1 MSPTRRQIVVGI
13 AGAVSAG
20 LASRPTVAQ
29 ALTGAHAFGF
39 DKPDGRRIPLA
50 DYRGRP
56 ILVVNTATRCGYAG
70 QMATL
75 EQLWQRYQTRGL
87 MLVAVP
93 SNDFGGQEPLDGA
106 AIAEAAR
113 ESYGATY
120 TFAEKT
126 VVRGLEA
133 HPFYRWAAAEKPAD
147 APRWNFHKYLIGRNG
162 ALLGGFSAATDPLS
176 PQLVQAIGREL
187 AAG

>member
-1 MSPTRRQIVVGI
+1 MLPSRRQIVAGI
-13 AGAVSAG
+13 AGTAAAG
-20 LASRPTVAQ
+20 FAAREAAAQ

-39 DKPDGRRIPLA
+39 DRPGGGRLPLS

-56 ILVVNTATRCGYAG
+56 LLVVNTATRCGYAG

-75 EQLWQRYQTRGL
+75 EQLWQRYQGRGM

-93 SNDFGGQEPLDGA
+93 SNDFGGQEPLEGS

-113 ESYGATY
+113 QSHGATY
-120 TFAEKT
+120 AFVEKT
-126 VVRGLEA
+126 AVKGPQA
-133 HPFYRWAAAEKPAD
+133 HPFYRWAAAERPAET
-147 APRWNFHKYLIGRNG
+147 PRWNFHKYLIGRNG
-162 ALLGGFSAATDPLS
+162 ALIGGFPAATDPLS

-187 AAG
+187 QAG

>member
-1 MSPTRRQIVVGI
+1 MKPSRREMVAGI
-13 AGAVSAG
+13 AGTIVASSVSGPA
-20 LASRPTVAQ
+20 AAERPV
-29 ALTGAHAFGF
+29 GAHAFGF
-39 DKPDGRRIPLA
+39 DLPGAAPLSLA

-75 EQLWQRYQTRGL
+75 EQLWQRYQARGL

-106 AIAEAAR
+106 AIAEDAR
-113 ESYGATY
+113 RSHGATY
-120 TFAEKT
+120 TFVEKT
-126 VVRGLEA
+126 VVRGPQA
-133 HPFYRWAAAEKPAD
+133 HPFYRWAASERPAET
-147 APRWNFHKYLIGRNG
+147 PRWNFHKYLIGRDG
-162 ALLGGFSAATDPLS
+162 ALLGGFPAATDPLS

-187 AAG
+187 QAG

>member
-1 MSPTRRQIVVGI
+1 MSVSRRNFI
-13 AGAVSAG
+13 AGAAG
-20 LASRPTVAQ
+20 LVAAPQ
-29 ALTGAHAFGF
+29 VFSDAIAQSSVGAHAFGF
-39 DKPDGRRIPLA
+39 ERPGGGRLSLA

-75 EQLWQRYQTRGL
+75 EQLWQRYQTRGM

-93 SNDFGGQEPLDGA
+93 SNDFGGQEPLEGA

-113 ESYGATY
+113 QSHGATY
-120 TFAEKT
+120 AFVEKA
-126 VVRGLEA
+126 VVRGPQA
-133 HPFYRWAAAEKPAD
+133 HPFYRWAAAERPAET
-147 APRWNFHKYLIGRNG
+147 PRWNFHKYLIGRDG
-162 ALLGGFSAATDPLS
+162 ALIGGYPAATDPLS

-187 AAG
+187 QVG